1 MYEVYKHTTPSG
13 KVYIGITSRQ
23 HNTRWKK
30 GKGYMTQLFGRAVR
44 KYGWE
49 NIKHEVLKQGLSKE
63 EAKYWERRY
72 IAKYKSNNP
81 KYGYNQTPGGDL
93 RNPLSEEAK
102 MRISFSNYGR
112 KHGRPSKATRRK
124 ISKALI
130 GNQNGKAG
138 RKVRCIMTGQVFN
151 TLKEAGEYFGVSSQ
165 NIGKACKGL
174 LKHSGGMEW
183 EYLEKEN
190 GT

>member
-13 KVYIGITSRQ
+13 KVYIGITSRP

-72 IAKYKSNNP
+72 IAQYKSNNP

-93 RNPLSEEAK
+93 RNPLSEEARMK
-102 MRISFSNYGR
+102 ISFSNYGR

-138 RKVRCIMTGQVFN
+138 RKVRCITTGQVFN
-151 TLKEAGEYFGVSSQ
+151 TLKEAREYFGVSSQ

-174 LKHSGGMEW
+174 LKHSGGME
-183 EYLEKEN
+183 
-190 GT
+190 